1 MSANRLRVYT
11 PTPSK
16 GLPSTVFITAT
27 LSFPPFSREVIY
39 PPQLFIPPP
48 TPQSSYPSPTLSA
61 ADKYSLPSLDPSQG
75 QQAHFWGGG
84 SAGASS
90 TAGSSHSVLAPS
102 LLSNTSPSGSVSY
115 LSQSAPYNT
124 LTSSATR
131 TLPTPPTTTSDAE
144 ARPFSQ
150 VSREEY
156 SNVAVSLAQATSLM
170 STHDNGPNI
179 SSTSGLAARRQQ
191 HPLPQ
196 FHLNTTRPPFT
207 SFGSV
212 LTPPPVGPNEM
223 TSPLS
228 SGASS
233 VGAVS
238 TMGSFSPVGSVGY
251 WPSGPS
257 NASYGYNSAPS
268 NPSYTSGGMSN
279 APNSNFGMR
288 VFSSSGGGGGP
299 LSLNRGN
306 SRPSSPAT
314 GELVPQSTHYESS
327 ASSFTGGMP
336 MTTGTGGHPISASAG
351 SGLPSIGQGSGVHSY
366 PGAYIQQAPQAS
378 SGSPSHPP
386 INNQPQPQ
394 DPYSPQGSL
403 PPPTP
408 SQPSYYS
415 HQQNSP
421 YSTSPSL
428 QMSGNPSASMMGRPI
443 QSPHYPPLIPL
454 QPNYK
459 QSYPPLPGMG
469 GQVMGPGGMLTGHP
483 HAMMSHH
490 HHQQQQQAE
499 RPYKCDQCPQSFN
512 RNHDLKRHKRI
523 HLAVKPFPCSNC
535 EKSFSRK
542 DALKVRKLT

>member
-1 MSANRLRVYT
+1 M
-11 PTPSK
+11 
-16 GLPSTVFITAT
+16 
-27 LSFPPFSREVIY
+27 
-39 PPQLFIPPP
+39 
-48 TPQSSYPSPTLSA
+48 
-61 ADKYSLPSLDPSQG
+61 
-75 QQAHFWGGG
+75 
-84 SAGASS
+84 
-90 TAGSSHSVLAPS
+90 
-102 LLSNTSPSGSVSY
+102 
-115 LSQSAPYNT
+115 
-124 LTSSATR
+124 
-131 TLPTPPTTTSDAE
+131 
-144 ARPFSQ
+144 
-150 VSREEY
+150 
-156 SNVAVSLAQATSLM
+156 AVTLAQATSLM
-170 STHDNGPNI
+170 STHDSGSNI

-207 SFGSV
+207 PFGNV
-212 LTPPPVGPNEM
+212 LTPPSGGPNEM

-251 WPSGPS
+251 WPSGSGNP
-257 NASYGYNSAPS
+257 SYGYSSAPN

-279 APNSNFGMR
+279 APNPNFGMR
-288 VFSSSGGGGGP
+288 VFNSPGSGGP

-314 GELVPQSTHYESS
+314 GDLVTQSTHYENS
-327 ASSFTGGMP
+327 ASPFPGGAP
-336 MTTGTGGHPISASAG
+336 MTGAGGHPISASAG
-351 SGLPSIGQGSGVHSY
+351 SGLPSIGQGSNAHSY

-378 SGSPSHPP
+378 SVSPSHPP
-386 INNQPQPQ
+386 INSQPQPQ
-394 DPYSPQGSL
+394 DSYSPL

-415 HQQNSP
+415 HQQSSP
-421 YSTSPSL
+421 YPTSPSL
-428 QMSGNPSASMMGRPI
+428 QMPGNPSASMMGRPA
-443 QSPHYPPLIPL
+443 QSPHYPPL

-459 QSYPPLPGMG
+459 PSYPPLPGMS
-469 GQVMGPGGMLTGHP
+469 GQVMGPGGMLAGHP
-483 HAMMSHH
+483 HAMMSH

-542 DALKVRKLT
+542 DALKVRIRLIYLSFVVGN

>member
-1 MSANRLRVYT
+1 MSANRLSVYHPIPSQGLS
-11 PTPSK
+11 PTIF
-16 GLPSTVFITAT
+16 TTAT
-27 LSFPPFSREVIY
+27 LSFPPFSRDIVY
-39 PPQLFIPPP
+39 PPQLFIPP

-61 ADKYSLPSLDPSQG
+61 ADKYPLPSLDPSQG

-84 SAGASS
+84 S
-90 TAGSSHSVLAPS
+90 TGSSHSVLAPS
-102 LLSNTSPSGSVSY
+102 LLSNTPPSNSISY
-115 LSQSAPYNT
+115 LAQSTPYST
-124 LTSSATR
+124 LPSSAAR
-131 TLPTPPTTTSDAE
+131 TLPTPPTSSSDTE

-156 SNVAVSLAQATSLM
+156 CNVAVTLAQATSLM
-170 STHDNGPNI
+170 STHDSGSNI

-196 FHLNTTRPPFT
+196 FHLNTTRPPYT
-207 SFGSV
+207 SFGNV
-212 LTPPPVGPNEM
+212 LTPPSGGPNEM

-251 WPSGPS
+251 WPSGS
-257 NASYGYNSAPS
+257 GNASYGYNSASS

-279 APNSNFGMR
+279 APNSSFGMR
-288 VFSSSGGGGGP
+288 VFSSPGSGGP

-314 GELVPQSTHYESS
+314 GDLVPQSAHYENS
-327 ASSFTGGMP
+327 ASSFPGGTP
-336 MTTGTGGHPISASAG
+336 MTAGAGGHPITASAG
-351 SGLPSIGQGSGVHSY
+351 SGLPSIGQGSNAHSY
-366 PGAYIQQAPQAS
+366 PGAYIQQAPQAP
-378 SGSPSHPP
+378 SGSPPHPP
-386 INNQPQPQ
+386 INSQPQPQ
-394 DPYSPQGSL
+394 DSYSPL

-408 SQPSYYS
+408 SQPSYYN

-421 YSTSPSL
+421 YPTSPPL
-428 QMSGNPSASMMGRPI
+428 QMSGNPSASMMGRPV

-459 QSYPPLPGMG
+459 PNYPPLPGMG
-469 GQVMGPGGMLTGHP
+469 GQVMGPGGMLAGHP
-483 HAMMSHH
+483 HAMMSH

-542 DALKVRKLT
+542 DALKVRISLIYLLFTAIGN

>member
-1 MSANRLRVYT
+1 M
-11 PTPSK
+11 
-16 GLPSTVFITAT
+16 
-27 LSFPPFSREVIY
+27 
-39 PPQLFIPPP
+39 
-48 TPQSSYPSPTLSA
+48 
-61 ADKYSLPSLDPSQG
+61 
-75 QQAHFWGGG
+75 
-84 SAGASS
+84 
-90 TAGSSHSVLAPS
+90 APS
-102 LLSNTSPSGSVSY
+102 LLSNTSPSHSVSY
-115 LSQSAPYNT
+115 LSQSAPYT
-124 LTSSATR
+124 LSSSATR
-131 TLPTPPTTTSDAE
+131 TLPTPPSTSDAD

-150 VSREEY
+150 ASREEY
-156 SNVAVSLAQATSLM
+156 SNVAVTLAQATSLM
-170 STHDNGPNI
+170 STHDSGPNI

-196 FHLNTTRPPFT
+196 FHLNTTRAPFS
-207 SFGSV
+207 SFGNV

-233 VGAVS
+233 VGTVS

-251 WPSGPS
+251 WSSPS
-257 NASYGYNSAPS
+257 NNTPYGYNSAPS
-268 NPSYTSGGMSN
+268 NPSYTSAGMSN
-279 APNSNFGMR
+279 APHSNFGMR
-288 VFSSSGGGGGP
+288 VFNSPGGSGP

-314 GELVPQSTHYESS
+314 GDLVPQSTNFENS
-327 ASSFTGGMP
+327 ASSFSGGMP
-336 MTTGTGGHPISASAG
+336 MTTGAGGHPISASAG
-351 SGLPSIGQGSGVHSY
+351 SGLPSIGQGSNVHSY
-366 PGAYIQQAPQAS
+366 SAAYAANS
-378 SGSPSHPP
+378 STSHPP
-386 INNQPQPQ
+386 INSQPQPQ

-408 SQPSYYS
+408 SQPYYS
-415 HQQNSP
+415 HQQSPP
-421 YSTSPSL
+421 YSTSPPL
-428 QMSGNPSASMMGRPI
+428 QMSGPPSAGRPF

-459 QSYPPLPGMG
+459 SSYPPLPGMG
-469 GQVMGPGGMLTGHP
+469 GQVMGPGGMLAGHP
-483 HAMMSHH
+483 HAMMSH

-542 DALKVRKLT
+542 DALKVRSHHFRMCFSRTDLYCRDIVW